1 MKWSKDGDWLQ
12 QGDRVEVVV
21 SAVSGVSELKIS
33 SAIAEDSG
41 VYRAEASNV
50 HGTVQSIAV
59 VKVTKSEQGTSEH
72 RETSVLDST
81 AVTEI
86 AKEVSQQN
94 TEESLVTE
102 DKFVVREEKEKTEK
116 EKEQTAKTHKMVC
129 EVATERVEIFTDS
142 RPPHQQT
149 ALTEIDTLGEASVT
163 ESDEIKVSKVTQMQQ
178 ENTSEESAKEL
189 PASEEKVESP
199 ITDVTPQFLEIT
211 DQETVATVSDH
222 QMLEV
227 TATST
232 VTEMKAF
239 CHDVVEQQDDG
250 RIKLEEKIRENLVS
264 KFIVAENMQGE
275 KTTSYQPEDIPETSQ
290 TVEQVTGG
298 ETDVKFGTEDLP
310 LFEEI
315 AVFKGDVIADSSE
328 TVESATVLTEQTE
341 VASSAE
347 AVSKTSEAAGVK
359 TVISKEIVTKKTRK
373 SKDRQKK
380 TDSKTVDITHSAEE
394 LEEVVSAVVTREN
407 ETDIKV
413 DKSRVEGDKKDSE
426 SITVAEDT
434 ARKNV
439 TEEVAEAEVEVIDVE
454 YSEEEFEEPMPMITI
469 KPLPTTIQEGEVLR
483 LVCKVAKEPEVEI
496 SWSKD
501 GRRLETGDARIRIV
515 KDKAGGT
522 YLLEIVETT
531 TEDGG
536 EYTLSA
542 ESEGGIV
549 SCTVSVNVTAKVQ
562 PEGPSSTVSEETTLS
577 TAVSERTEPD
587 ATTEESFVR
596 EKVQL
601 MQSPVDTC
609 YMAEPEQQTEIV
621 VVADRPAVA
630 EVVEVTSADDEITT
644 AIEELVDSAETV
656 ESAVVCTAEA
666 EIASSAE
673 AFDDTSK
680 AEILSDTSKAAG
692 AKTVVSKETV
702 TKKKKKSKDKQEKS
716 ESEAVGVIQ
725 SAEEVEEKVSEEVTT
740 EDTSEIKVVESRM
753 DEERKITE
761 SIGVIEDVV
770 TKNVTEEV
778 AETGVEVI
786 DVEYSE
792 EEFEGTMPVI
802 TMKPL
807 PTTIQEGEVLRLVCK
822 VAEEPEVEVS
832 WSKDGRILET
842 GDARIRTV
850 EDKAG
855 GTYLLEIVE
864 MTTEDGGE
872 YTLSAESEGG
882 IVSCTVSVN
891 VTANVQPE
899 GPSSAASGETTLSTA
914 VLERTEPDAEKPEPV
929 QPVVSMH
936 DTEET
941 EQRAENIAVVDRPSV
956 AIEPEIV
963 EVKSADHEIAVTRD
977 ELVDSTERL
986 ESALVH
992 TADSEVASF
1001 AAAVSDMSTAV
1012 GVEAV
1017 VSKETVTRK
1026 NKKSK
1031 DKHVESDSES
1041 VKVIQSVDETE
1052 ENVAKE
1058 VAREDGSEVK
1068 VEESRVEEDKTVT
1081 ESVTVVEYARMQNVA
1096 EEVAE
1101 AEVEQFDV
1109 ECSEEEFEGPL
1120 PVIEVKPLPT
1130 TVNPGDTVR
1139 LVCKVADEPAAEI
1152 YWSKNSQRLEVAPD
1166 YRKVNMGVDV
1176 GTGMQFLEIAE
1187 ASLDDVGE
1195 YSVTAE
1201 SEGGI
1206 VTCTVSVDVVS
1217 KPDVMSVPKE
1227 TPVPPFNVLEDV
1239 EQLKSPE
1246 QVSLAV
1252 DSEVSESSE
1261 LLGKAQ
1267 TGEVV
1272 VVDGEEL
1279 QKATKAAPV
1288 FVFVPQP
1295 LCAEEGS
1302 AVRLQCRVEG

>member
-116 EKEQTAKTHKMVC
+116 EKEQTAKTHEMVC

-178 ENTSEESAKEL
+178 ENTSKESAKEL

-227 TATST
+227 TATSK

-328 TVESATVLTEQTE
+328 TVESATVLTAQTE

-373 SKDRQKK
+373 SKDKQKK

-522 YLLEIVETT
+522 YLLEIVE
-531 TEDGG
+531 
-536 EYTLSA
+536 
-542 ESEGGIV
+542 
-549 SCTVSVNVTAKVQ
+549 
-562 PEGPSSTVSEETTLS
+562 
-577 TAVSERTEPD
+577 
-587 ATTEESFVR
+587 
-596 EKVQL
+596 
-601 MQSPVDTC
+601 
-609 YMAEPEQQTEIV
+609 
-621 VVADRPAVA
+621 
-630 EVVEVTSADDEITT
+630 
-644 AIEELVDSAETV
+644 
-656 ESAVVCTAEA
+656 
-666 EIASSAE
+666 
-673 AFDDTSK
+673 
-680 AEILSDTSKAAG
+680 
-692 AKTVVSKETV
+692 
-702 TKKKKKSKDKQEKS
+702 
-716 ESEAVGVIQ
+716 
-725 SAEEVEEKVSEEVTT
+725 
-740 EDTSEIKVVESRM
+740 
-753 DEERKITE
+753 
-761 SIGVIEDVV
+761 
-770 TKNVTEEV
+770 
-778 AETGVEVI
+778 
-786 DVEYSE
+786 
-792 EEFEGTMPVI
+792 
-802 TMKPL
+802 
-807 PTTIQEGEVLRLVCK
+807 
-822 VAEEPEVEVS
+822 
-832 WSKDGRILET
+832 
-842 GDARIRTV
+842 
-850 EDKAG
+850 
-855 GTYLLEIVE
+855 

-882 IVSCTVSVN
+882 IVSCTVSIN
-891 VTANVQPE
+891 VTAKVQPE

-914 VLERTEPDAEKPEPV
+914 VLERTEPDADTEGTLILEKPEPV

-992 TADSEVASF
+992 TADSEVALF
-1001 AAAVSDMSTAV
+1001 AVAVSDMSTAV

-1081 ESVTVVEYARMQNVA
+1081 ESVTVVEDARMQNVA
-1096 EEVAE
+1096 EEAAE

-1109 ECSEEEFEGPL
+1109 ECSEEDFEGPL

-1130 TVNPGDTVR
+1130 IVNPGDTVR

-1227 TPVPPFNVLEDV
+1227 TPVPPVNVLEDV

-1261 LLGKAQ
+1261 LLGKAE

-1279 QKATKAAPV
+1279 QKATEAAPV
-1288 FVFVPQP
+1288 FVSVPQP

>member
-1 MKWSKDGDWLQ
+1 
-12 QGDRVEVVV
+12 
-21 SAVSGVSELKIS
+21 
-33 SAIAEDSG
+33 
-41 VYRAEASNV
+41 
-50 HGTVQSIAV
+50 
-59 VKVTKSEQGTSEH
+59 
-72 RETSVLDST
+72 
-81 AVTEI
+81 
-86 AKEVSQQN
+86 
-94 TEESLVTE
+94 
-102 DKFVVREEKEKTEK
+102 
-116 EKEQTAKTHKMVC
+116 
-129 EVATERVEIFTDS
+129 
-142 RPPHQQT
+142 
-149 ALTEIDTLGEASVT
+149 
-163 ESDEIKVSKVTQMQQ
+163 
-178 ENTSEESAKEL
+178 
-189 PASEEKVESP
+189 
-199 ITDVTPQFLEIT
+199 
-211 DQETVATVSDH
+211 
-222 QMLEV
+222 
-227 TATST
+227 
-232 VTEMKAF
+232 
-239 CHDVVEQQDDG
+239 
-250 RIKLEEKIRENLVS
+250 
-264 KFIVAENMQGE
+264 
-275 KTTSYQPEDIPETSQ
+275 
-290 TVEQVTGG
+290 
-298 ETDVKFGTEDLP
+298 
-310 LFEEI
+310 
-315 AVFKGDVIADSSE
+315 
-328 TVESATVLTEQTE
+328 
-341 VASSAE
+341 
-347 AVSKTSEAAGVK
+347 
-359 TVISKEIVTKKTRK
+359 
-373 SKDRQKK
+373 
-380 TDSKTVDITHSAEE
+380 
-394 LEEVVSAVVTREN
+394 
-407 ETDIKV
+407 
-413 DKSRVEGDKKDSE
+413 
-426 SITVAEDT
+426 
-434 ARKNV
+434 
-439 TEEVAEAEVEVIDVE
+439 
-454 YSEEEFEEPMPMITI
+454 
-469 KPLPTTIQEGEVLR
+469 
-483 LVCKVAKEPEVEI
+483 
-496 SWSKD
+496 
-501 GRRLETGDARIRIV
+501 
-515 KDKAGGT
+515 
-522 YLLEIVETT
+522 
-531 TEDGG
+531 
-536 EYTLSA
+536 
-542 ESEGGIV
+542 
-549 SCTVSVNVTAKVQ
+549 
-562 PEGPSSTVSEETTLS
+562 
-577 TAVSERTEPD
+577 
-587 ATTEESFVR
+587 
-596 EKVQL
+596 
-601 MQSPVDTC
+601 
-609 YMAEPEQQTEIV
+609 
-621 VVADRPAVA
+621 
-630 EVVEVTSADDEITT
+630 
-644 AIEELVDSAETV
+644 V

-673 AFDDTSK
+673 ALDDRSK

-716 ESEAVGVIQ
+716 ESEAVD
-725 SAEEVEEKVSEEVTT
+725 AEEVEEKVSQEVTR
-740 EDTSEIKVVESRM
+740 EDTSEIKVLESRM
-753 DEERKITE
+753 DKEKKITE
-761 SIGVIEDVV
+761 SISFIEDMV

-778 AETGVEVI
+778 TETGVEVI

-802 TMKPL
+802 TVKPL
-807 PTTIQEGEVLRLVCK
+807 PTTMQEGEVLRLVCK
-822 VAEEPEVEVS
+822 VAEEPEVGVS
-832 WSKDGRILET
+832 WSKDGRRLET

-864 MTTEDGGE
+864 TTTEDGGE
-872 YTLSAESEGG
+872 YTLSAESECG

-914 VLERTEPDAEKPEPV
+914 VLERTEPDADTEGTLILEKPEPV
-929 QPVVSMH
+929 QHVVSMH

-986 ESALVH
+986 ESALVR

-1026 NKKSK
+1026 KKKSK

-1081 ESVTVVEYARMQNVA
+1081 ESVTVVEDARMQNVA

-1109 ECSEEEFEGPL
+1109 EYSEEEFEGPL

-1206 VTCTVSVDVVS
+1206 VTCTVSVDVVT
-1217 KPDVMSVPKE
+1217 KPDVTSAPKE
-1227 TPVPPFNVLEDV
+1227 TPVPPVNVLEDV

-1246 QVSLAV
+1246 QVGLAV

-1279 QKATKAAPV
+1279 QKATEAAPV
-1288 FVFVPQP
+1288 FVSVPQP

>member
-59 VKVTKSEQGTSEH
+59 VTVTKSEQGTSEH

-116 EKEQTAKTHKMVC
+116 EKEQTAKTHEMVC

-149 ALTEIDTLGEASVT
+149 ALTEIGTLGEASVT

-298 ETDVKFGTEDLP
+298 ETDVKFRTEDLP

-328 TVESATVLTEQTE
+328 TVESATVLTAQTE

-359 TVISKEIVTKKTRK
+359 TVISKEIVIKKTRK
-373 SKDRQKK
+373 SKDKQKK

-426 SITVAEDT
+426 SITVAEDA

-515 KDKAGGT
+515 KDMAGGT

-587 ATTEESFVR
+587 AATEESFVL

-601 MQSPVDTC
+601 MQSPVDAC

-716 ESEAVGVIQ
+716 ESEAVD
-725 SAEEVEEKVSEEVTT
+725 AEEVAEKVSQEVTR
-740 EDTSEIKVVESRM
+740 EDISEIKVLESRM
-753 DEERKITE
+753 DEEKKITE
-761 SIGVIEDVV
+761 SISVIEDMV

-802 TMKPL
+802 TVKPL

-832 WSKDGRILET
+832 WSKDGRRLGT
-842 GDARIRTV
+842 GDARIRMV

-882 IVSCTVSVN
+882 IVSCTVSIN

-914 VLERTEPDAEKPEPV
+914 VLERTEPDADTEGTLILEKPEPV

-1081 ESVTVVEYARMQNVA
+1081 ESVTVVEDARMQNVA

-1217 KPDVMSVPKE
+1217 KPDVMSVP
-1227 TPVPPFNVLEDV
+1227 PVNVLEDV

-1246 QVSLAV
+1246 QVGLAV

-1261 LLGKAQ
+1261 LLGMAQ

-1279 QKATKAAPV
+1279 QKATEAAAV
-1288 FVFVPQP
+1288 FVSVPQP
-1295 LCAEEGS
+1295 LRAEEGS
-1302 AVRLQCRVEG
+1302 AVRLLCRVEG